1 MGYFLYTCI
10 LLLPVVIVLGN
21 TDSELLCHGDNCTKT
36 SIDNFPDPRANMLN
50 ARLYSCDNIGILK
63 RSPNLISAMI
73 DNCNTDYIDMADFSS
88 LTKLTCLILQRG
100 KLTELGDEQFSKMP
114 TLKTLEL
121 RNNSIVRIS
130 VGAFKGIPEV
140 WRLDMQHNEIVSL
153 PTSVFHPLQN
163 LIDLNLRGN
172 KIVKLQY
179 EIFDQN
185 PHLLWLSLQDNPL
198 TNVLSISLKH
208 LVRLNLINCG
218 PLKELH
224 MESAETVN
232 LRDTWIRRLDIDGGV
247 NSLFLRK
254 NRLEHIQ
261 IEDKLAVTLMDLN
274 DNLLRTEDL
283 QNILMGMWRLQFLD
297 LSCNL
302 ISELPVP
309 KRDNSSEVFLL
320 PSLQFL
326 NLSFNMLEYLHGD
339 SPLISPGLRKLDL
352 SHNSIRIIDPHI
364 FRTVNNLQSLHIEWN
379 SIRNFRYDR
388 FYSQHRGLKELA
400 LYANVFSNKTYSII
414 TKFFKDAG
422 VKVIEKIYD
431 SRVLPES
438 ESFTESED
446 STEVSLQL

>member
-1 MGYFLYTCI
+1 
-10 LLLPVVIVLGN
+10 
-21 TDSELLCHGDNCTKT
+21 
-36 SIDNFPDPRANMLN
+36 MLN

-130 VGAFKGIPEV
+130 VGAFKGIPE
-140 WRLDMQHNEIVSL
+140 
-153 PTSVFHPLQN
+153 
-163 LIDLNLRGN
+163 
-172 KIVKLQY
+172 
-179 EIFDQN
+179 
-185 PHLLWLSLQDNPL
+185 
-198 TNVLSISLKH
+198 H
-208 LVRLNLINCG
+208 LVRLNLINCS